1 MDFGAILSRTWQII
15 WKHKILWVFG
25 ILAGCTSANAGS
37 SNFRYTF
44 EGDLPPRLQYF
55 FNNTPGWI
63 TASLIGLV
71 ILFIIVAVV
80 LAIFLGTIGRVGV
93 IRGAVQA
100 DQETRKPEFSEL
112 FNGSMH
118 YFWRVFGLNVLVG
131 LALALFFIVFIV
143 IGVFGSIV
151 TLGLGLL
158 CFIPMLC
165 LLVPISWVIGVVLE
179 QANIAIVVED
189 LGIMPGLQRGWDVVK
204 NNVGNYIVMAL
215 ILVLGVGL
223 IGGLIIGLPV
233 ALVIAPAMIGGL
245 VGTDQSMSGGFLF
258 TALCIAAYL
267 PIAIFLNG
275 ILQTYIKTAWTL
287 TYLRLTDHPAV
298 STALTVSNV

>member
-44 EGDLPPRLQYF
+44 QSDLPPRLQNF
-55 FNNTPGWI
+55 FNNTPGWVN
-63 TASLIGLV
+63 ASLIGLV
-71 ILFIIVAVV
+71 ILFVVVAVI

-131 LALALFFIVFIV
+131 LALAVIIVVFFVV
-143 IGVFGSIV
+143 GVLGSIV

-158 CFIPMLC
+158 CFIPLLC
-165 LLVPISWVIGVVLE
+165 LLVPVSWVIGVVLE

-189 LGIMPGLQRGWDVVK
+189 LGIMPGLQRAWEVVK
-204 NNVGNYIVMAL
+204 NNAGNYIVMAL
-215 ILVLGVGL
+215 ILVLGVSL

-233 ALVIAPAMIGGL
+233 ALVVVPAVLGGM
-245 VGTDQSMSGGFLF
+245 VGTDQSMGGGFLV
-258 TALCIAAYL
+258 TAFCIAAYL

-275 ILQTYIKTAWTL
+275 ILQAYINAAWTL

-298 STALTVSNV
+298 LQPVIMPNV